1 MDTTEKV
8 TAPGQAYPGFFEVAG
23 VEPVE
28 MMPGVTIK
36 LVSGVNA
43 MMSFVTL
50 QPGTMVPIHSHD
62 HEQLGIGL
70 EGEMVLYIGGL
81 EDKYAKVIKAGDC
94 YVIPSGV
101 PHGAKPAGDAAAT
114 ALDIFS
120 PPRADYLEKFRAL
133 YNKEVPGL
141 EPR

>member
-1 MDTTEKV
+1 MSTIENTTGSKI
-8 TAPGQAYPGFFEVAG
+8 AYPGFFEVAE

-28 MMPGVTIK
+28 MMPGVTLK
-36 LVSGVNA
+36 LVSGVKA

-50 QPGTMVPIHSHD
+50 QPGTMVPLHSHD

-81 EDKYAKVIKAGDC
+81 DDKYSKVIKAGDS
-94 YVIPSGV
+94 YVIPAGV
-101 PHGAKPAGDAAAT
+101 PHAAKPAGDAATT

-120 PPRADYLEKFRAL
+120 PPREDYLEKFRAL
-133 YNKEVPGL
+133 YSREVSGL